1 MFKKCLF
8 LILFYIFNTITLSS
22 TETINYFFNIEGEPT
37 KESSCIIKTSSN
49 SKDIICESSQNKE
62 TFKLIDNKLTEWENY
77 FTDKTFFKAK
87 LFNDNIILTGKNKDK
102 PIEKKNK
109 LTNTQWI
116 QSPSLLLSDF
126 IVSQQKNIE
135 FIMVTGPMFSKMVI
149 KKDNIETITINKTPY
164 KSQKVIMS
172 PPGLLGKLWKA
183 SIWFDLVEGNMIRY
197 KAPSGPPGSKKLI
210 MELKN
215 N

>member
-1 MFKKCLF
+1 MIKKI
-8 LILFYIFNTITLSS
+8 ILLTLLITLNATSFSS
-22 TETINYFFNIEGEPT
+22 TETINYFFNIEGETT
-37 KESSCIIKTSSN
+37 KESNCIINNIKRTQT
-49 SKDIICESSQNKE
+49 IICESSQNKE
-62 TFKLIDNKLTEWENY
+62 TFKLTDNILIEWKNY

-87 LFNDNIILTGKNKDK
+87 LSNNNIILTGKNKDK
-102 PIEKKNK
+102 PIEKEYK
-109 LTNTQWI
+109 LTNSQWI

-126 IVSQQKNIE
+126 ILSQQKNIE

-149 KKDNIETITINKTPY
+149 KKDTTETVIINNTTY

-183 SIWFDLVEGNMIRY
+183 NIWFDLNNGKMIKY
-197 KAPSGPPGSKKLI
+197 EAPSGPPGSKKLV